1 MADLI
6 RRFLSQ
12 APEHR
17 SDGAQRDA
25 VQPAAAHA
33 RVDIVLQSATKYLG
47 GHGDLVAGVI
57 VGSRESLALQIP
69 TIIAMLLV
77 ALSGCDRVPQ
87 SSENSDVRV
96 LATDLHVVATAE
108 SIAVVEDLAVLPDGT
123 VWVLNSVEPFFVG
136 FAPQGSILAA
146 HGRAGG
152 GPEEFGAPSG
162 FVVGGLD
169 GEAWVFDGRRP
180 ARTTERCGS
189 GRWTSSAAA
198 CGAGRRGYES
208 RPTAKCTKSDSRSAS
223 TRIVLAPNGSGACT
237 GTSSMLPP

>member
-6 RRFLSQ
+6 RRFLPQ

-87 SSENSDVRV
+87 SSENSDVTV

-152 GPEEFGAPSG
+152 GPEEFVIARLSG
-162 FVVGGLD
+162 TSISSATRSSGT
-169 GEAWVFDGRRP
+169 R
-180 ARTTERCGS
+180 S
-189 GRWTSSAAA
+189 GRTYTSS
-198 CGAGRRGYES
+198 S
-208 RPTAKCTKSDSRSAS
+208 TTASDRCA
-223 TRIVLAPNGSGACT
+223 TV
-237 GTSSMLPP
+237 